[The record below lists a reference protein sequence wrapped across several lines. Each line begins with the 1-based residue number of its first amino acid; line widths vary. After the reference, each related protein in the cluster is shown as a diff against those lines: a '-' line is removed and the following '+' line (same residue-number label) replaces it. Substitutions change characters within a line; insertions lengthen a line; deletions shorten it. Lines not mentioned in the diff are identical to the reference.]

1 MDIRE
6 TFLDK
11 LMARRDEY
19 LLINGKNIR
28 EYYIYSKTQIT
39 SHTAYGDVKIG
50 SSLVNLPSGRKI
62 VSSEMPITNES
73 GANLLNEF
81 FKNDVHVFI
90 TLTSTNK
97 IGKHEISNFH
107 IGDNIYGNRV
117 LSISKN
123 IPITTDMFLH
133 SMTLYSGYSER
144 TIEQIQYT
152 GWQDDGFVFEPDK
165 KYRKSNLR
173 VSNDLIELAKNQI
186 ITTKSAE
193 IIDKII
199 TNANRLSKNGNIAI
213 NCNAGLGRTS
223 FLSVLFVASE
233 LRNNYRESSL
243 EKLINDS
250 IKYFQK
256 QAPLF
261 LYDDQL
267 IHLYEV
273 AGKLFPELARD
284 PLEAKDRFI
293 SILSA
298 NPYEPEKSYSK
309 KSINF
314 GKYVKPQK
322 IIERRNSFSI

>member
-1 MDIRE
+1 
-6 TFLDK
+6 
-11 LMARRDEY
+11 MARRDEY

-62 VSSEMPITNES
+62 ISSEMPITNES
-73 GANLLNEF
+73 GTNLLNEF

-90 TLTSTNK
+90 TLTSANK

-107 IGDNIYGNRV
+107 IVDNIYGNRV

-133 SMTLYSGYSER
+133 SMTLYSGHSER

-223 FLSVLFVASE
+223 FLSVLFIASE
-233 LRNNYRESSL
+233 LRNDYKESSL

-261 LYDDQL
+261 LL
-267 IHLYEV
+267 
-273 AGKLFPELARD
+273 
-284 PLEAKDRFI
+284 
-293 SILSA
+293 
-298 NPYEPEKSYSK
+298 
-309 KSINF
+309 
-314 GKYVKPQK
+314 
-322 IIERRNSFSI
+322 